1 MLHAHTCKKYLNRV
15 YYFGRLLLMAILLS
29 SCATGDKRPPLKA
42 TYLPDTANLM
52 LLKID
57 PGKIEEDPLG
67 SAILDSVIY
76 LPLETTGE
84 SMFSNINQLEVTKS
98 HYIIADETTNSILLF
113 DKNGRFYS
121 KISNR
126 DQKVEDSYK
135 KIDKF
140 TVNERNKE
148 VIFADQHTDYIFYY
162 SFDGKFLKKIK
173 KDFSSEGYYA
183 LSENNTCFYR
193 STDQMLYRSG
203 AQYFAG
209 NKEAERSRIVV
220 ASQKE
225 IKKWYLPIDTI
236 ALGPD
241 DLYGVSQYFYNR
253 HAGKVSLTL
262 PYDYNVYEIDSAG
275 QLFNS
280 YRFVFPAK
288 DALPAD
294 FLVGNEYKGKRIRYL
309 EKNKPLMYAIA
320 DFYRVGSC
328 ITFRPING
336 LDLHNYLLYNLS
348 GKKLFSIG
356 TIVSDS
362 LSFKLPLTEG
372 RIYGVEPDE
381 ALVSSVASSSLF
393 KAKLYLS
400 GNEQWDKSLP
410 PVLKKFFSG
419 TNVQNPVLTLLYV
432 KKESQ

>member
-1 MLHAHTCKKYLNRV
+1 MLYAHTCKKTLNRV
-15 YYFGRLLLMAILLS
+15 YCFGSFLLMAILLV
-29 SCATGDKRPPLKA
+29 SCTTGGKRPPLKA
-42 TYLPDTANLM
+42 TYLPDTASLK

-57 PGKIEEDPLG
+57 PAKTEEDPLG
-67 SAILDSVIY
+67 SAILDSVVY

-98 HYIIADETTNSILLF
+98 YYIIADETTNSILLF
-113 DKNGRFYS
+113 TKNGRFYS

-126 DQKVEDSYK
+126 GHKVEDSYK

-140 TVNERNKE
+140 AVNESKLQ

-162 SFDGKFLKKIK
+162 AFDGKFLKKVK
-173 KDFSSEGYYA
+173 KDFNSEGYYA
-183 LSENNTCFYR
+183 LSENHTCFYR
-193 STDQMLYRSG
+193 STDQMLYRSA
-203 AQYFAG
+203 AQYFAR

-220 ASQKE
+220 ANQKE

-236 ALGPD
+236 GLGPD

-253 HAGKVSLTL
+253 HAGKVTLTL

-280 YRFVFPAK
+280 YRFVLPMK
-288 DALPAD
+288 DVLPAD
-294 FLVGNEYKGKRIRYL
+294 FLISDEYKGKRIRYL
-309 EKNKPLMYAIA
+309 EKHKPFVYAIA
-320 DFYRVGSC
+320 DFYKVGNY

-348 GKKLFSIG
+348 SKKLFSIG

-372 RIYGVEPDE
+372 RIYGVEPDQ
-381 ALVSSVASSSLF
+381 ALVSLVASSSLF

-419 TNVQNPVLTLLYV
+419 TNFQNPVLTLLYV